1 MLETRH
7 HLAAIM
13 FTKYNH
19 HKEIHK
25 TSMLKIK
32 IKNLLF
38 IKIKTHVF
46 KFLRL
51 YFLSTIV
58 LQMATLR
65 KMMV

>member
-1 MLETRH
+1 MDLRKISFSFIIKYNNINFVCAC
-7 HLAAIM
+7 LKLDIILQLVF

-38 IKIKTHVF
+38 TFFMK
-46 KFLRL
+46 
-51 YFLSTIV
+51 
-58 LQMATLR
+58 
-65 KMMV
+65 